1 MHAHSIAGFLS
12 AWVVAYVAIT
22 AFCLSSRRGRRRD
35 TEFLL
40 FGLFC
45 TALTVHTGGAVA
57 LHATHATKVVSIAL
71 AVSESGRAVAA
82 ACLVHVVVQ
91 LAHVRLRKRTLVGIY
106 GSAFVLGAA
115 SAIDAMTQERAEF
128 DSPVNVL
135 GVRIFDVAVKVRPIE
150 TAVSLLVLGAACLAL
165 TVLVRSVLRSRR
177 DLLPSMWGSAA
188 FFFSALYDAAQGVNG
203 QDKPLTIPYGYAAFV
218 MGVVMS
224 LLSRYSSLRLSLE
237 NRASALKKRSA
248 ELAQSYE
255 ELRTAQAEIVRK
267 EQLAAVGE
275 LSAVIAHEVRN
286 PLAIITNA
294 VATLRREGLGDDD
307 RQTLHGILDEESH
320 RLNRLVGDLLV
331 YTRPVRCDRQAMSPR
346 EIVDRALALTQG
358 KTDLHVTLAE
368 PQPSERIQA
377 DPMLIRQVFENI
389 VNNAMQ
395 AMPNG
400 GSLTVSVKP
409 HIENDVPGVEVSFLD
424 TGEGMDTAVRDRA
437 FDPFFTTRAT
447 GTGLGLAIVA
457 RIVNAHGG
465 RLQIISDEGAGTE
478 VRVFLPHHGEPSA
491 ARRSLPPDS
500 LRTSSL
506 PPMPAELR
514 RAMSTKNN

>member
-22 AFCLSSRRGRRRD
+22 AFCLSSRRRRKRE
-35 TEFLL
+35 TELLL
-40 FGLFC
+40 FGIFC
-45 TALTVHTGGAVA
+45 TALTVHTGGAVF
-57 LHATHATKVVSIAL
+57 LHVTHASNVVSVAL
-71 AVSESGRAVAA
+71 AISEFGRATAA
-82 ACLVHVVVQ
+82 GCLVHVVAQLAQVQ
-91 LAHVRLRKRTLVGIY
+91 LRTRTLFGMY
-106 GSAFVLGAA
+106 GAAFALGAA
-115 SAIDAMTQERAEF
+115 SAIDALLHKQTEI
-128 DSPVNVL
+128 DTPVDMF
-135 GVRIFDVAVKVRPIE
+135 GVRIFEVAVRVRPIE
-150 TAVSLLVLGAACLAL
+150 TAVSLLVLVAASVAL
-165 TVLVRSVLRSRR
+165 TVLVRSVLRGRR
-177 DLLPSMWGSAA
+177 ELLPSMWGAAA

-224 LLSRYSSLRLSLE
+224 LLARYTALRWSLE
-237 NRASALKKRSA
+237 NRASTLKQRSA
-248 ELAQSYE
+248 ELARSYA
-255 ELRTAQAEIVRK
+255 ELRAAQEEIVRK

-294 VATLRREGLGDDD
+294 VATLRRHGLPEDD
-307 RQTLHGILDEESH
+307 RQTLHGILEEESQ

-331 YTRPVRCDRQAMSPR
+331 YTRPVRCDRQTVSAR
-346 EIVDRALALTQG
+346 EIVDRALSLVQG
-358 KTDLHVTLAE
+358 KPDLNVKFVEPEPAE
-368 PQPSERIQA
+368 KIQA

-389 VNNAMQ
+389 VNNAVQ

-400 GSLTVSVKP
+400 GSLTVSVKS
-409 HIENDVPGVEVSFLD
+409 HTENDVPGVEISFLD

-465 RLQIISDEGAGTE
+465 RLQIFSDEGSGTE
-478 VRVFLPHHGEPSA
+478 VRVFLPQHGEPSTT
-491 ARRSLPPDS
+491 RRSIPPEPIRS
-500 LRTSSL
+500 SSL

-514 RAMSTKNN
+514 RALSTKKN

>member
-22 AFCLSSRRGRRRD
+22 AFCLTSRRGRRRD

-40 FGLFC
+40 FGIFC

-57 LHATHATKVVSIAL
+57 LHVARMPKVVSIAL

-82 ACLVHVVVQ
+82 ACLAHVVVQ
-91 LAHVRLRKRTLVGIY
+91 LAQVQLRRRTLVFIY
-106 GSAFVLGAA
+106 GLAFALGAA
-115 SAIDAMTQERAEF
+115 SALDALMQERADF
-128 DSPVNVL
+128 DAPVNIF
-135 GVRIFDVAVKVRPIE
+135 GVRVFEVALNARPIE
-150 TAVSLLVLGAACLAL
+150 TAVSLLVLAAACIAL
-165 TVLVRSVLRSRR
+165 TVLVRSVLRNRR
-177 DLLPSMWGSAA
+177 DLLPSMWGAAA
-188 FFFSALYDAAQGVNG
+188 FFLSALYDTAQGASG
-203 QDKPLTIPYGYAAFV
+203 HDKPLTIPYGYAAFV

-224 LLSRYSSLRLSLE
+224 LLTRYTALRWSLE
-237 NRASALKKRSA
+237 NRATTLKKRSA

-255 ELRTAQAEIVRK
+255 ELRTAQADIVRK

-294 VATLRREGLGDDD
+294 VATLRRAGLGEDD

-331 YTRPVRCDRQAMSPR
+331 YTRPVRCDRQAVSAR

-358 KTDLHVTLAE
+358 KTDLHVTLVE
-368 PQPSERIQA
+368 PQPTERIQA
-377 DPMLIRQVFENI
+377 DPMLIRQVFENL

-400 GSLTVSVKP
+400 GSLKVSVTS
-409 HIENDVPGVEVSFLD
+409 HVESDVAGVEVSFLD

-478 VRVFLPHHGEPSA
+478 VRVFLPHHGEPMTT
-491 ARRSLPPDS
+491 RRSIPPDS
-500 LRTSSL
+500 IRTSSL

-514 RAMSTKNN
+514 RAMSIKKN

>member
-1 MHAHSIAGFLS
+1 M
-12 AWVVAYVAIT
+12 VAYVAIT
-22 AFCLSSRRGRRRD
+22 AFCLSSRRGRKRE
-35 TEFLL
+35 TAFLL

-45 TALTVHTGGAVA
+45 AALTVHTGGAIA
-57 LHATHATKVVSIAL
+57 LHLSHATNIVSIAL
-71 AVSESGRAVAA
+71 AVSEFGRATAA
-82 ACLVHVVVQ
+82 GCLVHVVAQ
-91 LAHVRLRKRTLVGIY
+91 LAQVQLRKRTLIGMY
-106 GSAFVLGAA
+106 GTAFVLGAA
-115 SAIDAMTQERAEF
+115 SAIDALVHNQAEF
-128 DSPVNVL
+128 DAPVDLL
-135 GVRIFDVAVKVRPIE
+135 GMRLFEVAVRVRPVE
-150 TAVSLLVLGAACLAL
+150 TAISLLVLLAACVAL
-165 TVLVRSVLRSRR
+165 TVLVRSVLRGRR
-177 DLLPSMWGSAA
+177 ELLPSMWGATA
-188 FFFSALYDAAQGVNG
+188 FFFSSLYDAAQGVNG

-224 LLSRYSSLRLSLE
+224 LLARYSALRWSLE
-237 NRASALKKRSA
+237 ARASSLKQRSA
-248 ELAQSYE
+248 ELARSYAD
-255 ELRTAQAEIVRK
+255 LRAAQEEIVRK

-294 VATLRREGLGDDD
+294 VATLRRTGLGEDD
-307 RQTLHGILDEESH
+307 RQTLHGILEEESQ

-331 YTRPVRCDRQAMSPR
+331 YTRPVRCDRQTVSAR
-346 EIVDRALALTQG
+346 EIVDRALSLIQG
-358 KTDLHVTLAE
+358 KPDLHVKLVE
-368 PQPSERIQA
+368 SDSPDKVQA

-389 VNNAMQ
+389 VNNAVQ

-400 GSLTVSVKP
+400 GSLTVSVKS
-409 HIENDVPGVEVSFLD
+409 HAENDVSGVEVSFLD

-478 VRVFLPHHGEPSA
+478 VRVFLPHHGEPSGT
-491 ARRSLPPDS
+491 RRSIPPEPI
-500 LRTSSL
+500 RASSL

-514 RAMSTKNN
+514 RAISTKKS

>member
-1 MHAHSIAGFLS
+1 LIA
-12 AWVVAYVAIT
+12 
-22 AFCLSSRRGRRRD
+22 
-35 TEFLL
+35 
-40 FGLFC
+40 
-45 TALTVHTGGAVA
+45 
-57 LHATHATKVVSIAL
+57 
-71 AVSESGRAVAA
+71 
-82 ACLVHVVVQ
+82 
-91 LAHVRLRKRTLVGIY
+91 IY
-106 GSAFVLGAA
+106 GTAFVLGAA
-115 SAIDAMTQERAEF
+115 SAIDALIQKETEL
-128 DSPVNVL
+128 DTPVNVF
-135 GVRIFDVAVKVRPIE
+135 GMRIFDVAVKVRPIE
-150 TAVSLLVLGAACLAL
+150 TAVSILILAAACLAL
-165 TVLVRSVLRSRR
+165 TVLLRSVLRNRR
-177 DLLPSMWGSAA
+177 DLLPSMWGTAT
-188 FFFSALYDAAQGVNG
+188 FFCSALYDAVQGINS

-224 LLSRYSSLRLSLE
+224 LLTRYSALRLSLE
-237 NRASALKKRSA
+237 DRATLLKQRSA
-248 ELAQSYE
+248 ELTRSYE

-307 RQTLHGILDEESH
+307 RQTLHGILEEESL

-331 YTRPVRCDRQAMSPR
+331 YTRPVRCDRQAVSAR

-358 KTDLHVTLAE
+358 KTDLLVTLVE
-368 PQPSERIQA
+368 PQQADRIQA
-377 DPMLIRQVFENI
+377 DPMLIRQVFENL

-409 HIENDVPGVEVSFLD
+409 QTENDVTGVEVSFLD

-478 VRVFLPHHGEPSA
+478 VRVFLPHHGEPSTT
-491 ARRSLPPDS
+491 RRSIPPDS
-500 LRTSSL
+500 IRASSL

-514 RAMSTKNN
+514 RAMSTKKN